1 MVKPLK
7 NQGGVLLSTCSV
19 TGTMLGPTGD
29 SKGVATLLCR
39 GTYRLTAQ
47 VNQHGLS
54 ELRGRSCQQRG
65 AGLGWATD
73 GKDREGQEEAIPG
86 RVRPGTGGLRGKAS
100 LPFSLLPPF
109 VPVLAEA
116 SVRGL
121 EDRKLWQVGRE
132 GAMLKCLSEG
142 QPPPS
147 YNWTR

>member
-7 NQGGVLLSTCSV
+7 SQGGLLLSTCSV
-19 TGTMLGPTGD
+19 TSTMLGTTGG
-29 SKGVATLLCR
+29 SKGVATVLCR
-39 GTYRLTAQ
+39 GMYRLIAQ
-47 VNQHGLS
+47 VNQRGLS
-54 ELRGRSCQQRG
+54 EFRGGSCQHSG
-65 AGLGWATD
+65 AGLGWAAD
-73 GKDREGQEEAIPG
+73 GQDGEGQGEAIPG
-86 RVRPGTGGLRGKAS
+86 RVRPGTGLLRGRAS

-109 VPVLAEA
+109 IPVLAEA

-132 GAMLKCLSEG
+132 GAVLKCLSEG